1 MGQIMT
7 TSGKN
12 TRLLAAI
19 EAIAVSLL
27 SIYTIPLVV
36 RTAAALGVTLPKMP
50 LLERAYLHFLFALL
64 LVGYAIL
71 RGQKLATF
79 GLARPKRWLV
89 RIGQGLI
96 LLVMVMG
103 FDMVGRPVIDPVVA
117 KLTHTSATLA
127 EQHFASLK
135 GNLPMT
141 LYLIPFAWA
150 FGGFAEEFVHRGFI
164 MTRLGQAFGETRAAW
179 MIAVLLQ
186 AVPFALGHQYQGPVG
201 MFAIYIGAVLVGG
214 ATVLWGRN
222 LWPAMIEHGLQDTIG
237 FLALYAGLAHA

>member
-1 MGQIMT
+1 MEANPGRA
-7 TSGKN
+7 
-12 TRLLAAI
+12 RLIAAI

-27 SIYTIPLVV
+27 SIFTSPLAEGA
-36 RTAAALGVTLPKMP
+36 AAALGITLPKMP
-50 LLERAYLHFLFALL
+50 LIERAYLHFLFALL
-64 LVGYAIL
+64 LVGYVLL
-71 RGQKLATF
+71 RGEKLRAF

-89 RIGQGLI
+89 RIGQGVALLI
-96 LLVMVMG
+96 VVLA
-103 FDMVGRPVIDPVVA
+103 FDIIGRPIIDPIVA

-150 FGGFAEEFVHRGFI
+150 FGGFAEEFVYRGFI
-164 MTRLGQAFGETRAAW
+164 MTRIGQAFGATRAAW
-179 MIAVLLQ
+179 AIAVFLQ
-186 AVPFALGHQYQGPVG
+186 AIPFALGHQYQGPVG
-201 MFAIYIGAVLVGG
+201 MFAVFIGALITGG